1 MQDKIVDLLQ
11 STGREGMEEENVKFL
26 TRRLD
31 DISIELTF
39 AVQRIRDLKDIAI
52 RDGKIIET
60 LNKTIESLSIRLV
73 EE

>member
-1 MQDKIVDLLQ
+1 MQDKIVDLLR